1 MKTSLLLVPLLLL
14 FAGCVGVEQASALP
28 PGGQGASQLARAA
41 VPHVMPTAGA
51 IYASGTDV
59 AWFEDTRARRVGDL
73 ITVLLQESTNA
84 SKSNSTKTKKATS
97 IDNSAPTLAGR
108 GVTIGGKSLLQ
119 ASAESGNQFQGEGAS
134 TQSNALQGSLTA
146 VVTERLPNGNLVVQ
160 GEKWLQLNQGEEF
173 VRVTGVVRAADILP
187 DNTVTSDK
195 VADARISYGG
205 KGAVQSASRMG
216 WLARFFNSAL
226 VPF

>member
-1 MKTSLLLVPLLLL
+1 MRTLLPVFALMVLLPGCTTLDRGTAT
-14 FAGCVGVEQASALP
+14 AGATP
-28 PGGQGASQLARAA
+28 GASHLARAA
-41 VPHVMPTAGA
+41 VPHARPTAGA
-51 IYASGTDV
+51 IYASGTEM

-84 SKSNSTKTKKATS
+84 SKSNSTKTKKASTL
-97 IDNSAPTLAGR
+97 DNAAPTLAGR
-108 GVTIGGKSLLQ
+108 AVTLGGKPLLQ
-119 ASAESGNQFQGEGAS
+119 ASAQGSNQFQGEGAS

-195 VADARISYGG
+195 VADARISYSGT
-205 KGAVQSASRMG
+205 GAVQSASRMG

>member
-1 MKTSLLLVPLLLL
+1 MKRLLAVCLLLL
-14 FAGCVGVEQASALP
+14 QGCSGLEQAALP
-28 PGGQGASQLARAA
+28 PPAAQGASYLARTA
-41 VPHVMPTAGA
+41 VPHAVPTPGA

-59 AWFEDTRARRVGDL
+59 AWFEDTRARHVGDL

-84 SKSNSTKTKKATS
+84 SKSNSTKTKKSSA
-97 IDNSAPTLAGR
+97 IDNAAPTLAGR
-108 GVTIGGKSLLQ
+108 SVTLGGKSLLE
-119 ASAESGNQFQGEGAS
+119 ASVQGSNQFQGEGAS

-205 KGAVQSASRMG
+205 KGSVQSASRMG